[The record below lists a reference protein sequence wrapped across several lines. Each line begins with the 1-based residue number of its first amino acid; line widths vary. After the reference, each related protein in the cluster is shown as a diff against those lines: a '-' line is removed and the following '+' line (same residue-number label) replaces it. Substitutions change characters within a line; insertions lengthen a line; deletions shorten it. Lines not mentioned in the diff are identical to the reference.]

1 MAVCPSS
8 PGPLACSCPVAHSR
22 RCLSRGSTGGRQFPS
37 AAFRGSS
44 GTLMFREGL
53 AAACARSSR
62 GRAERGS
69 CSWLGAQ
76 RLSHASEQ
84 QGLTKAG
91 RGGSGTDGDNF
102 IFPAL
107 VSHVDPLPGPP
118 ASGDGQEAGGL
129 HVNSVLVASAD
140 GRAATAPGS
149 RNRRDS
155 ESKAGQALHFG
166 TQEISER
173 VTASC
178 TNRTLKATQQKIA

>member
-1 MAVCPSS
+1 M
-8 PGPLACSCPVAHSR
+8 AHSR
-22 RCLSRGSTGGRQFPS
+22 GQERSTGGRQFPS

-44 GTLMFREGL
+44 GTLMFCEGL
-53 AAACARSSR
+53 AAACARSSH

-76 RLSHASEQ
+76 RVSHASEQ

-91 RGGSGTDGDNF
+91 GGGTDGDNF

-107 VSHVDPLPGPP
+107 VSHIDPLPGPP
-118 ASGDGQEAGGL
+118 ASGDGQEAAGL
-129 HVNSVLVASAD
+129 HVTSVLVASAD
-140 GRAATAPGS
+140 GHATTAPGS
-149 RNRRDS
+149 RNSRDS
-155 ESKAGQALHFG
+155 KSKAGQALHFG